1 MSKSIKPEELAGFI
15 KEYLEEYREDIQ
27 EDVEEV
33 TDKVTKEARDELK
46 QTSPKGKIARN
57 PKYYKGW
64 STKISKRGATKY
76 HKVIWNKTNY
86 QLTHLLEFGHKTR
99 AKSSVSRDGTKRI
112 KTETDAIPHIRP
124 VEEKY
129 KVEFVDLVEERIR
142 RRSKKWH

>member
-33 TDKVTKEARDELK
+33 TDKVSKEARNELK
-46 QTSPKGKIARN
+46 QTSPRGKIARN

-64 STKISKRGATKY
+64 STKISKKGAAKY

-86 QLTHLLEFGHKTR
+86 QLTHLLEFGHATR
-99 AKSSVSRDGTKRI
+99 NGEKR
-112 KTETDAIPHIRP
+112 ASAHPHIRP

-129 KVEFVDLVEERIR
+129 NVEFVDLVEERIR
-142 RRSKKWH
+142 RRSKK

>member
-46 QTSPKGKIARN
+46 QTSPRGKIARN

-86 QLTHLLEFGHKTR
+86 QLTHLLEFGHVTR
-99 AKSSVSRDGTKRI
+99 NGGRTK
-112 KTETDAIPHIRP
+112 AIPHIRP
-124 VEEKY
+124 IEEKY
-129 KVEFVDLVEERIR
+129 NVEFVDLVEERIR
-142 RRSKKWH
+142 RRSKK

>member
-1 MSKSIKPEELAGFI
+1 MSKSIKPEELSKAI
-15 KEYLEEYREDIQ
+15 QDYLENYREDIQ

-46 QTSPKGKIARN
+46 QTSPKGKISRN

-64 STKISKRGATKY
+64 SVKISKKGATKY

-86 QLTHLLEFGHKTR
+86 QLTHLLEFGHATR
-99 AKSSVSRDGTKRI
+99 NGGRTR
-112 KTETDAIPHIRP
+112 AIPHIRP

-142 RRSKKWH
+142 RGSKK